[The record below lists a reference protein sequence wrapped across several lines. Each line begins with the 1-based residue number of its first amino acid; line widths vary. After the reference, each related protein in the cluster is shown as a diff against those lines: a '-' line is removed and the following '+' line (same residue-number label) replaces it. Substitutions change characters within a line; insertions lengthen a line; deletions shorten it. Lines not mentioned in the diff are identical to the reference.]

1 MASKRHENGKGVL
14 IFIKKADGFRNT
26 WHKGQLGYGFQ
37 PPLARIFHMTV
48 RHGAGRMPD
57 GSQET
62 LPTMKKILV
71 PCDFSDPAIQA
82 FKFAS
87 EIASINN
94 GEVFLLNII
103 EVPTLHNSTA
113 LAYEMDYL
121 KEFKENA
128 KKNFEKMKARWGGE
142 AKAHLLV
149 EHGSVVSIIN
159 KFVETKAID
168 LVVMGTHGAGGLRE
182 FVVGSNTEKIVR
194 SSKVPVIAVKRASK
208 IASIKDIIFP
218 IHLICESRRE
228 IDDPGSCIQVII
240 NINRTILELIFL
252 DKFTQLFPGIN
263 IPCEINRRVYMQDV
277 QLRFK
282 ETLQRFHR
290 GN

>member
-1 MASKRHENGKGVL
+1 
-14 IFIKKADGFRNT
+14 
-26 WHKGQLGYGFQ
+26 
-37 PPLARIFHMTV
+37 
-48 RHGAGRMPD
+48 MPD
-57 GSQET
+57 GSQEA

-103 EVPTLHNSTA
+103 EVPALHNSTA
-113 LAYEMDYL
+113 LAYEMEFL
-121 KEFKENA
+121 KELKENA
-128 KKNFEKMKARWGGE
+128 GKNFEKMKARWGGE

-218 IHLICESRRE
+218 IHLGLDQKDLITSVKALQGFLKAKLHILHINTPVNFTGD
-228 IDDPGSCIQVII
+228 IDTGKKLSEFVKENQFKNCTINIYNDLDTGTGII
-240 NINRTILELIFL
+240 NFSSRFTNKMVAMSTHGRRGLNHFL
-252 DKFTQLFPGIN
+252 SGSIA
-263 IPCEINRRVYMQDV
+263 EDV
-277 QLRFK
+277 VNHIECPIWTYAVL
-282 ETLQRFHR
+282 
-290 GN
+290 